1 MTDNKQLE
9 DNIRRELDW
18 DTRFDA
24 SNVAITVDG
33 CSVTLSGHVHSFPEI
48 FRVREAVLRVR
59 GVRTVADDMYLHL
72 PAHDER
78 SDSDIAKGIAY
89 TLEHNVNLAQ
99 TDIKAEVS
107 DGVVN
112 LSGLADW
119 QHQREEARSQ
129 VANVRGVKEVVNNI
143 ELRERLTPEN
153 VKEQIEAALARNAE
167 LEAQHI
173 DISIDDGKVTLSGRV
188 KAFYERN
195 LVEAAA
201 WRAPG
206 VHKVVDKIEVG

>member
-1 MTDNKQLE
+1 MKNDKKLE
-9 DNIRRELDW
+9 NTIRTELDW
-18 DTRFDA
+18 DTLFDA
-24 SNVAITVDG
+24 SNVAVTVDG
-33 CSVTLSGHVHSFPEI
+33 GTVTLSGHVHSYPELY
-48 FRVREAVLRVR
+48 RVREAVLRIK
-59 GVRTVADDMYLHL
+59 GVRTVADEMILQL
-72 PAHDER
+72 LTHDQR
-78 SDSDIAKGIAY
+78 SDSDIAKGI
-89 TLEHNVNLAQ
+89 THMLEHNVILSK

-107 DGVVN
+107 EGTVI

-119 QHQREEARSQ
+119 QHQREEASSQ
-129 VANVRGVKEVVNNI
+129 VAQVRGVKEVLNTI
-143 ELRERLTPEN
+143 ELHERLAPEN
-153 VKEQIEAALARNAE
+153 VKEQIEAALVRNAE

-173 DISIDDGKVTLSGRV
+173 EVTVNEGKVTLQGRV